1 MIDVDS
7 TYYLET
13 YLGVDPITAGV
24 LERILLRAS
33 DDIALAC
40 PAGVPPESAL
50 GPVVADQVRRA
61 VCAQAEFYVL
71 NGDTYNEAETA
82 GQEQIGSWSKSVGL
96 TQRRPAGS
104 LAPRAVQYLEPTG
117 LMYRGVDLL

>member
-1 MIDVDS
+1 MIAVDS
-7 TYYLET
+7 IYFLET

-24 LERILLRAS
+24 LPRILARAS

-40 PAGVPPESAL
+40 PGGIPDEALLGAGPSDL
-50 GPVVADQVRRA
+50 VRRA

-71 NGDTYNEAETA
+71 NGDTYNDSETA
-82 GQEQIGSWSKSVGL
+82 GSEQIGSFNKAVGL

-104 LAPRAVQYLEPTG
+104 LAPRAIQYLEQTG
-117 LMYRGVDLL
+117 LMYRGVERL